1 MGRSVLILIVLLVQ
15 NTKIRTGGA
24 LPVNDMQ
31 NAYMHLD
38 IMTALR
44 EKGSDMCMES
54 DRLQFIIRFDF
65 PVLQNCFFG
74 MQFLCK
80 A

>member
-15 NTKIRTGGA
+15 NTKVRTDG

-31 NAYMHLD
+31 NVYMHLD

-54 DRLQFIIRFDF
+54 ERLQFIIRFDF
-65 PVLQNCFFG
+65 PVLQNCYFWNAVS
-74 MQFLCK
+74 M
-80 A
+80 